1 MMVTPRLWVAWQHAF
16 DGVTPDAALAFA
28 STGIGFSV
36 FGVLLAEDSL
46 LLQAGLDVNLSPNA
60 NAGVSYAGQLADD
73 LQDNAVKGHVT
84 WLF

>member
-46 LLQAGLDVNLSPNA
+46 LLQAGLDVNLSRNA